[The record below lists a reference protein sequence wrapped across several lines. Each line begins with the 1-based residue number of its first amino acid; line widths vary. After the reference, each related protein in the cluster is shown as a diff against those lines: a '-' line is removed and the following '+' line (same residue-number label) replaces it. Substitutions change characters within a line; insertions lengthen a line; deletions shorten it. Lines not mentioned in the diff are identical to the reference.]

1 MSQLIAPPL
10 EIGENACLASRH
22 QPCLLLSVGTSAHDR
37 KAKLAKIKQP
47 PSLWC
52 SRAQADMVLSS
63 IGYRSEA
70 IEGVAFDARRGVVMH
85 R

>member
-1 MSQLIAPPL
+1 MARVPQQQSF
-10 EIGENACLASRH
+10 
-22 QPCLLLSVGTSAHDR
+22 V
-37 KAKLAKIKQP
+37 
-47 PSLWC
+47 
-52 SRAQADMVLSS
+52 QADMVLSS